1 MNNQSKLVNKCLNS
15 KTQLEKQNLY
25 IKIGDLVQEIS
36 DLTNIQEN
44 KLKIKLNYIRNTF
57 PIFPKNHLLK
67 LYKNH
72 PTSLIFQIYN
82 GSTNLFVNTVLALNF
97 SDNTADGQT
106 LIDHSTLSFI
116 DGLNLM
122 TLKIDEK
129 YIPDVMLKIDFQK
142 LNENDNLET
151 KAILNCL
158 KKRKYMTED
167 EMNNL
172 RPQNKQRSKEKVKLI
187 K

>member
-1 MNNQSKLVNKCLNS
+1 MNNQSKLVNKCLNP